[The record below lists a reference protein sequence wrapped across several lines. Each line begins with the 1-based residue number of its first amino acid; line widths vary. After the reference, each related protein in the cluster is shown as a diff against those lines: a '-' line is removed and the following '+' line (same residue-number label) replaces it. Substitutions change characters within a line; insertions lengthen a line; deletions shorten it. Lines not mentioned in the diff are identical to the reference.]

1 MFDREQEKDRAG
13 QERMFS
19 WHRIKTILIG
29 SVAALV
35 LGFLILSFYTYF
47 QYGSSPVDGLLGRG
61 QKESPAKGKLAFA
74 KGTNEYIGVIKGE
87 GQSPR
92 RGAVYYIE
100 QPGNV
105 IIELSKE
112 SVEVRDPARK

>member
-1 MFDREQEKDRAG
+1 MLDRGQKEDDAG
-13 QERMFS
+13 GERLFS
-19 WHRIKTILIG
+19 WHRVKTMLIG
-29 SVAALV
+29 SGAALV

-61 QKESPAKGKLAFA
+61 QKESAAKGKLAFA
-74 KGTNEYIGVIKGE
+74 KGTNEYIGVVRGE

-92 RGAVYYIE
+92 RGAVYYVE

-105 IIELSKE
+105 IIEVSKD